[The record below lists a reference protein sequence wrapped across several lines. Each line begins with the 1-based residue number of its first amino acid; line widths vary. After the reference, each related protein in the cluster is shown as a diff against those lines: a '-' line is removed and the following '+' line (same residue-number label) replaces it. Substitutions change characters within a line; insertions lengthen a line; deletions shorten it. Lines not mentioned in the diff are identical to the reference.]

1 MRKRIADFRLRSV
14 FQQVSNVDHQDV
26 LYRRIRK
33 ILGIEEMLHE
43 LHFELEIL
51 ADLSVQEEQRKES
64 IFQKFVMI
72 L

>member
-1 MRKRIADFRLRSV
+1 
-14 FQQVSNVDHQDV
+14 
-26 LYRRIRK
+26 
-33 ILGIEEMLHE
+33 MLHE